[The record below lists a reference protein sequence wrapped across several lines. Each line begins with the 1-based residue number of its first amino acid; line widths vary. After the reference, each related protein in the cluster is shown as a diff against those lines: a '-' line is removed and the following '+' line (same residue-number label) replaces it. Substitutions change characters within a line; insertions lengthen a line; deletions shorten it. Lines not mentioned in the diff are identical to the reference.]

1 MSTTENIQD
10 KATGV
15 LLQMVDVTVKTM
27 SDVVEFGKQQIPEVI
42 HQLLM
47 WNIMKASIW
56 VVLSAVFAIGLVML
70 VNRYKPAL
78 EKVEAGL
85 GICIQICGWLI
96 ALLVGGGVFINNL
109 LEAVYIWIAPKVW
122 LIEYAAELVKKA

>member
-1 MSTTENIQD
+1 MAQQLEA
-10 KATGV
+10 KASE
-15 LLQMVDVTVKTM
+15 LLVKMIDVTVQSV

-70 VNRYKPAL
+70 VNRSKPTL
-78 EKVEAGL
+78 EESAPGL
-85 GICIQICGWLI
+85 GICIQICGWLT
-96 ALLVGGGVFINNL
+96 ALLLGGSIFINKL
-109 LEAVYIWIAPKVW
+109 LDAVYIWIAPKVW
-122 LIEYAAELVKKA
+122 LIEYAAELIKK

>member
-1 MSTTENIQD
+1 MSTTEKIQN
-10 KATGV
+10 KATDV

-56 VVLSAVFAIGLVML
+56 ILLSATFSICLVML

-78 EKVEAGL
+78 EEAEDGL
-85 GICIQICGWLI
+85 GILIQLCGWLI
-96 ALLVGGGVFINNL
+96 ALLLGGGIFINNL
-109 LEAVYIWIAPKVW
+109 LEAVYIWVAPKVW
-122 LIEYAAELVKKA
+122 LIEYAAELVKKV